1 MIKYFY
7 YFSLF
12 FQNLK
17 DNLLLFR
24 YSISIRSKQ
33 HLKLIMHKRI
43 GLLLMTSLTLSFSI
57 KAADNA
63 TAASLNLSNLDHS
76 VKPGTDFY
84 RFATGGWSDA
94 NPIPDE
100 FSRFGSFDKLRDEN
114 QRQIRELIVEL
125 GAIRHEKGSSAQ
137 KIGDLFRIGNDSAKL
152 NAEGVKPL
160 QSELKALQELKT
172 RADIYK
178 VMASIRKDGPSPFF
192 GTYIGPDD
200 KNSNAYLVQIAQG
213 GLGMQERDYYLE
225 DASKALRE
233 GYLNLI
239 QTQFLNAGYSS
250 VLAKKASIT
259 VLKIE
264 TALATSHFTKEK
276 ARIPELN
283 YHKFQISQLN
293 DSVAAFPWALFL
305 ESAGFKNVKEINI
318 CQVEAIT
325 GALKQLKTLPV
336 PELKLYLQ
344 WCLINEAAP
353 YLSDAFVNANFD
365 FYGRQM
371 SGTKSIRPRWKRVLN
386 TIDNSLGEEVGKL
399 YTAKYFP
406 AQAKERML
414 KLVDNLKLSLGERIA
429 ALPWMSAET
438 KAKAQEKLNAFIV
451 KIGYPNAWK
460 DYSSLEIKEDSYWAN
475 ICRAKNFDYNFN
487 IAKLGKPVDKMEW
500 QMTPQTVNAYYNPT
514 TNEICFPAG
523 ILQPPFFYMNADDAV
538 NYGAIGVV
546 IGHEMTHG
554 FDDQGCKYDKNG
566 NMLNW
571 WKPEDAVQFAERTK
585 VLADYFSNI
594 VVLGDLHANG
604 VFTLGE
610 NIADHGG
617 LQVAYNAFLK
627 TAQAKTPKLLE
638 GFTPAQRFFLSYAN
652 LWASNTRDAE
662 KIRLT
667 KQDPH
672 SLGQWRVDGALP
684 QIAAWYDAFGI
695 IPADPMYLPA
705 NKRASIW

>member
-1 MIKYFY
+1 
-7 YFSLF
+7 
-12 FQNLK
+12 
-17 DNLLLFR
+17 
-24 YSISIRSKQ
+24 
-33 HLKLIMHKRI
+33 MHQRI
-43 GLLLMTSLTLSFSI
+43 GLLLMTSLTLSFSMQ
-57 KAADNA
+57 AAEP
-63 TAASLNLSNLDHS
+63 ASTNGLNLSNLDHS

-84 RFATGGWSDA
+84 RFATGGWCDA

-100 FSRFGSFDKLRDEN
+100 FSRYGSFDKLRDEN

-125 GAIRHEKGSSAQ
+125 GSSQHENGSSAQ
-137 KIGDLFRIGNDSAKL
+137 KIGDLFRIGNDSVKL
-152 NAEGVKPL
+152 NTEGIKPL
-160 QSELKALQELKT
+160 QESLNALQALKSREELIK
-172 RADIYK
+172 AS
-178 VMASIRKDGPSPFF
+178 ASIRKEGPSPFF
-192 GTYIGPDD
+192 DAYIGPDD
-200 KNSNAYLVQIAQG
+200 KNSNAYLVQFSQG
-213 GLGMQERDYYLE
+213 GLGMEDRDYYLD

-233 GYLNLI
+233 GYVKLI
-239 QTQFLNAGYSS
+239 QTQFVHAGFSTAD
-250 VLAKKASIT
+250 AKKASVA

-264 TALATSHFTKEK
+264 TALATAAFTKEK

-283 YHKFQISQLN
+283 YHKFQVSQLN
-293 DSVAAFPWALFL
+293 DSVAIFPWNLFL
-305 ESAGFKNVKEINI
+305 EKSGVKSEKVINI
-318 CQVEAIT
+318 CQVEAI
-325 GALKQLKTLPV
+325 AAAAKLMKTQSI
-336 PELKLYLQ
+336 PELKFYLQ
-344 WCLINEAAP
+344 WCLINQAAP
-353 YLSDAFVNANFD
+353 YLSDNFINANFD

-371 SGTKSIRPRWKRVLN
+371 SGAKSIRPRWKRVLS
-386 TIDNSLGEEVGKL
+386 TIDNTLGEEVGKL

-429 ALPWMSAET
+429 ALPWMSSET

-451 KIGYPNAWK
+451 KIGYPDSWK
-460 DYSSLEIKEDSYWAN
+460 DYSSLEIKDDSYWAN
-475 ICRAKNFDYNFN
+475 IQRANNFDYDFN
-487 IAKLGKPVDKMEW
+487 LAKLGKPVDKMEW

-523 ILQPPFFYMNADDAV
+523 ILQPPFFYMNADDAI

-571 WKPEDAVQFAERTK
+571 WKPQDATLFEARTK

-604 VFTLGE
+604 AFTLGE

-627 TAQAKTPKLLE
+627 TEQASKPKLLE

-652 LWASNTRDAE
+652 LWASNIRDAE
-662 KIRLT
+662 LIRLT

-672 SLGQWRVDGALP
+672 SLGKWRVDGALP
-684 QIAAWYDAFGI
+684 HIAAWYDAFGI
-695 IPADPMYLPA
+695 TPADPMFLPVE
-705 NKRASIW
+705 KRASIW

>member
-1 MIKYFY
+1 M
-7 YFSLF
+7 
-12 FQNLK
+12 
-17 DNLLLFR
+17 R
-24 YSISIRSKQ
+24 
-33 HLKLIMHKRI
+33 KRI
-43 GLLLMTSLTLSFSI
+43 GLLLMTSLTLSFSMQ
-57 KAADNA
+57 AADNA
-63 TAASLNLSNLDHS
+63 STNGLNLSNLDTS

-84 RFATGGWSDA
+84 RFATGGWCDA

-100 FSRFGSFDKLRDEN
+100 FSRYGSFDKLRDEN

-125 GAIRHEKGSSAQ
+125 GASRHEKGSSAQ
-137 KIGDLFRIGNDSAKL
+137 KIGDLFRIGNDSVKL

-160 QSELKALQELKT
+160 QESLIAIQALKNRVDLIKASS
-172 RADIYK
+172 
-178 VMASIRKDGPSPFF
+178 SIRKDGPSPFF
-192 GTYIGPDD
+192 DTYIGPDD
-200 KNSNAYLVQIAQG
+200 KNSNAYLVQLTQG
-213 GLGMQERDYYLE
+213 GLGMEDRDYYLD

-233 GYLNLI
+233 GYVKLI
-239 QTQFLNAGYSS
+239 QTQFVNAGFSPA
-250 VLAKKASIT
+250 VAKKASAA

-264 TALATSHFTKEK
+264 TTLAKAAFTKEK
-276 ARIPELN
+276 VRIPELN

-293 DSVAAFPWALFL
+293 DSVASFPWALFL
-305 ESAGFKNVKEINI
+305 ESAGVKSEKVINV
-318 CQVEAIT
+318 CQVEAIAA
-325 GALKQLKTLPV
+325 ALKLLQTQPV
-336 PELKLYLQ
+336 PELKRYLQ

-353 YLSDAFVNANFD
+353 YLSDNFVNANFD

-371 SGTKSIRPRWKRVLN
+371 SGAKSIRPRWKRVLS

-429 ALPWMSAET
+429 ALPWMSPET

-451 KIGYPNAWK
+451 KIGYPDTWK
-460 DYSSLEIKEDSYWAN
+460 DYSTLEIKEDSYWAN
-475 ICRAKNFDYNFN
+475 IRRAKTFEYNFN
-487 IAKLGKPVDKMEW
+487 LAKLGTPVDKMEW
-500 QMTPQTVNAYYNPT
+500 QMNPQTVNAYYNPT

-523 ILQPPFFYMNADDAV
+523 ILQPPFFYMNADDAI

-554 FDDQGCKYDKNG
+554 FDDQGCKYDKDG

-571 WKPEDAVQFAERTK
+571 WKPEDAVQFSERTN
-585 VLADYFSNI
+585 VLAHYFSTI

-627 TAQAKTPKLLE
+627 TEQANKPKLLE

-652 LWASNTRDAE
+652 LWASNIRDAE
-662 KIRLT
+662 MIRLT

-672 SLGQWRVDGALP
+672 SLGKWRVDGALP
-684 QIAAWYDAFGI
+684 HIAAWYDAFGI
-695 IPADPMYLPA
+695 APTDPMYLPVE
-705 NKRASIW
+705 KRASIW